1 MMPQLFI
8 EVVVDEN
15 PCTLTLN
22 VEITETIREIK
33 ERARQLIN
41 VVPRRTRHGSRLSR
55 RVAGHGEIGMMETLG
70 EGWPVRT
77 LGYYH
82 IEDGDTIRLSNVMGH
97 SF

>member
-22 VEITETIREIK
+22 VQITETIREIK

-82 IEDGDTIRLSNVMGH
+82 IEDGDTIRLSNVMEH